1 MKTFSARTVLLFT
14 LFDGGFGPLAV
25 LAYIVLL
32 GPANTGDAIGL
43 MLGLMVIKLAVS
55 AWYIKRI
62 LVPYELYSAAKSNEE
77 KARLVAD
84 ADASLQEFP
93 RRFALHFAL
102 SWVILDGAVYAAMRI
117 FGLEHFALAEHAA
130 VAVAFLMAAS
140 ACGCFAGA
148 FPIAIL
154 ATAEPAG
161 KCAEF
166 ARQHGAALRRHPVTL
181 QMRIGSMALATALAP
196 LLWLIAVG
204 YMAQVD
210 DRAEQTRMEASLAVT
225 DAAVANEEGSLAA
238 WVAGARG
245 DELRLV
251 LAPGQE
257 IALSNRTP
265 SVFEETMLARLGHAA
280 QTGPRPTL
288 YDRPRSRAA
297 AMRRLEDGRVAV
309 AVTVTPASAGTGF
322 LMGAGVFGLLII
334 FWAPLNAVTLARA
347 VSRPLEKLTETV
359 RKMVDEG
366 NQSQIGTIPVLRN
379 DEVGTLSDR
388 FNDLLDMMRDLGL
401 AADSI
406 ARGDLRVRINR
417 QGELPDAFRKMVG
430 SLQDMVSQLQQTSVE
445 LAGAASEIFAA
456 SQEHEAA
463 ATSQSSAMTEISHTM
478 DSLSESAAHVSE
490 AVQGVLSNAEQTLVT
505 TDTMVERIEGLSG
518 HTSRISDLLDT
529 IRDIADRS
537 DLLALNGSLEASRA
551 GEGGQGFALV
561 AAEMRRLAERV
572 TAAVQDVKKLV
583 TDIRESSAS
592 TIMATEES
600 RKLAGGTTEAAR
612 QITFVS
618 QQQRTGTE
626 QVSQSVR
633 EITEMVTQ
641 VTAAT
646 SQTRTSAQ
654 DLKHQADRLAELVKQ
669 FEVRAEVL

>member
-1 MKTFSARTVLLFT
+1 MKTYSARTILLFT
-14 LFDGGFGPLAV
+14 LFDGGFGPLAG

-32 GPANTGDAIGL
+32 NPSHTGDAIGL
-43 MLGLMVIKLAVS
+43 MLGLVVVKLAVS
-55 AWYIKRI
+55 AWYIKKI
-62 LVPYELYSAAKSNEE
+62 LTPYEIYGGTKLEEE
-77 KARLVAD
+77 KTRLVAD
-84 ADASLQEFP
+84 ADLCLQEFP
-93 RRFALHFAL
+93 RRFSVHFAL
-102 SWVILDGAVYAAMRI
+102 SWVIVDAVAFLLMW
-117 FGLEHFALAEHAA
+117 GVWTEHFALPEQAGIA
-130 VAVAFLMAAS
+130 VLFLMAAS

-154 ATAEPAG
+154 VTAEKAG
-161 KCAEF
+161 ECSQF

-181 QMRIGSMALATALAP
+181 QVRIGAMALATALAP
-196 LLWLIAVG
+196 LLWLVAVG

-210 DRAEQTRMEASLAVT
+210 DRAQQSLLEAELAVSRG
-225 DAAVANEEGSLAA
+225 ESLAA
-238 WVAGARG
+238 GDGPLQPWLEAATGEKLHLIVDHDLELVA
-245 DELRLV
+245 
-251 LAPGQE
+251 
-257 IALSNRTP
+257 SNRAP
-265 SVFEETMLARLGHAA
+265 SPFEQAMIGRLW
-280 QTGPRPTL
+280 QSSEKRSVKL
-288 YDRPRSRAA
+288 YDRPHGRAA
-297 AMRRLEDGRVAV
+297 ALTRLDNGHAVVAMNS
-309 AVTVTPASAGTGF
+309 TPISAGSGF
-322 LMGAGVFGLLII
+322 LLGAGVFGLLVM

-347 VSRPLEKLTETV
+347 VSRPIERLTETA
-359 RKMVDEG
+359 RTIVDEG
-366 NQSQIGTIPVLRN
+366 NQSQIGIIPVLRN
-379 DEVGTLSDR
+379 DEVGGLSER

-401 AADSI
+401 AATSI
-406 ARGDLRVRINR
+406 ARGDLRVRIER
-417 QGELPDAFRKMVG
+417 QGELPDAFRAMVG
-430 SLQDMVSQLQQTSVE
+430 SLQNMVSQLQQTSVE

-490 AVQGVLSNAEQTLVT
+490 SVQGVVSNAEQTMVT
-505 TDTMVERIEGLSG
+505 TDTMVERIEGLSV

-572 TAAVQDVKKLV
+572 TAAVQDVKKLI

-600 RKLAGGTTEAAR
+600 RKLAGNTTEAAR

-618 QQQRTGTE
+618 QQQRSGTE

-669 FEVRAEVL
+669 FEVRAEAS